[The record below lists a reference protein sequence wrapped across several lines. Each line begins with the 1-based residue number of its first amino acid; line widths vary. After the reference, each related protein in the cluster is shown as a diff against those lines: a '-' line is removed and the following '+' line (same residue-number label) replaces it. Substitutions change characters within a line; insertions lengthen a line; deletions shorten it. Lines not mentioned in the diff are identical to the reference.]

1 MDTQVKL
8 LGKVRPTTDGEHD
21 RSRGYDYLCIVYSS
35 QRNTSYISRRAVPEG
50 IDIDNRT
57 YWQPFGNGKFVSN
70 AIINLSDFDG
80 NSRTLVRYTFDEAVR
95 EVHPEDRRLGAILTF
110 YETTADKLESP
121 AWAMYQFNSDDISDW
136 YNKECWIP
144 IYYNKNKFA
153 GWFDTEEDLLAAQPF
168 PHVGDY
174 AFVGSSFA
182 DAVVYR
188 CFEDGT
194 WTNTGERAT
203 GGVLNVVLTGAVSI
217 SPNGTWVI
225 DGVDTGISATG
236 PKGDPGTAAGFGNTT
251 AEISYDN
258 TLIQPTVDVRSS
270 GPNNRKDFHFTFKFP
285 RQSSGGGGGNQ
296 GGGPGVYVITAN
308 NVGEVTYKTNYE
320 SEADTYRG
328 EDACGVLVFM
338 GANEPGD
345 LQRYLNARYQGVPIG
360 TKVIIRSHMYD
371 RGHGKSMGNDN
382 TYYYIVENV
391 TEDGHAISPVESYKR
406 NIRNVLGTYNKTS
419 WYSLYSVTKVSND
432 TWAGLDWVGRVY
444 PNDWTDSGDESQVD
458 PDTLYTL
465 TIIPSVENAEVYVNG
480 ELLGVGTV
488 TKDLPAGSVVSIR
501 CAKAGYQE
509 YNDSIVM
516 PANNYT
522 YNANMVED
530 VSTQYCTIRLV
541 SVKDNL
547 GNSLANRVTVY
558 YRYPGQ
564 PETQISV
571 GESFLVPYGTR
582 YDIDVDA
589 PYGQNPDNYWSG
601 TIMNSVLADGDRD
614 LNLVLE
620 RENLARVIVGD
631 GNVAVEDLDG
641 LYQNDTKMPSTDAGI
656 QFIYPEGANLRL
668 IAVKDGY
675 KSAILLDTNNLVGDS
690 TKNVNMS
697 AASGNYL
704 DVIPLKVSDT
714 YSDAEYQSYN
724 WQGNILKIKAAVIDN
739 IRRAQILID
748 SNDSFNV
755 RVSQDFDLGSCYMA
769 AINKPKT
776 QVWYLN
782 DGGNTN
788 PVDGVYAEFEIQ
800 QGNNIIIVQL
810 I

>member
-1 MDTQVKL
+1 MDTEIKL

-57 YWQPFGNGKFVSN
+57 YWQPFGNGKFISN

-110 YETTADKLESP
+110 YETTEDKLESP

-153 GWFDTEEDLLAAQPF
+153 GWFDTEEDLLAAQSF

-194 WTNTGERAT
+194 WTNTGEKAT
-203 GGVLNVVLTGAVSI
+203 GGVLNIVISGDISI
-217 SPNGTWVI
+217 SENGTWIV

-236 PKGDPGTAAGFGNTT
+236 PKGDAGTAAGFGDTT
-251 AEISYDN
+251 AEVSYDN
-258 TLIQPTVDVRSS
+258 TLIEPTVNVSSS
-270 GPNNRKDFHFTFKFP
+270 GPNNRKNFHFSFKFP
-285 RQSSGGGGGNQ
+285 RQGSGGGNQ
-296 GGGPGVYVITAN
+296 GEGAGVYIITAN
-308 NVGEVTYKTNYE
+308 NVGEVTYKTSYE
-320 SEADTYRG
+320 SEAHSFTR
-328 EDACGVLVFM
+328 EDACGTLVFM
-338 GANEPGD
+338 GVNEPGD

-371 RGHGKSMGNDN
+371 RGHGKSNANDRTYSYSLENLVDENGNS
-382 TYYYIVENV
+382 ILP
-391 TEDGHAISPVESYKR
+391 SESYKR
-406 NIRNVLGTYNKTS
+406 NIENVLNTYNKTS

-444 PNDWTDSGDESQVD
+444 PNDWIDSGDESQVD

-465 TIIPSVENAEVYVNG
+465 TIIPSVDSAEVYVNG

-501 CAKAGYQE
+501 CAKTGYQE

-522 YNANMVED
+522 YNANMIED
-530 VSTQYCTIRLV
+530 ISTQYCTVRFV
-541 SVKDNL
+541 SIKDNL
-547 GNSLANRVTVY
+547 GNSLSNRVTVY
-558 YRYPGQ
+558 YSYSGQ
-564 PETQISV
+564 SKTQISV

-582 YDIDVDA
+582 YKIDIDA
-589 PYGQNPDNYWSG
+589 PFGQNPDNYWG
-601 TIMNSVLADGDRD
+601 GLTQAYLADGDRD
-614 LNLVLE
+614 LNIVLQ
-620 RENLARVIVGD
+620 RRNLARVILNNGD
-631 GNVAVEDLDG
+631 VRLEDLDA
-641 LYQNDTKMPSTDAGI
+641 LYQDDTQLLNPVAGME
-656 QFIYPEGANLRL
+656 FVYPEGTDLRF

-675 KSAILLDTNNLVGDS
+675 KSTIILDTTNFIGD
-690 TKNVNMS
+690 TNKTLNMV

-704 DVIPLKVSDT
+704 DVTPLKVSIRYIDG
-714 YSDAEYQSYN
+714 AYQSYN
-724 WQGNILKIKAAVIDN
+724 WEGNILKIEAAIKN
-739 IRRAQILID
+739 NSRRAQILID
-748 SNDSFNV
+748 SNATFNV
-755 RVSQDFDLGSCYMA
+755 RTSENFDLAYCDVSTF
-769 AINKPKT
+769 NRPKT
-776 QVWYLN
+776 QVWYLS

-788 PVDGVYAEFEIQ
+788 PIDGVYAEFEIQ
-800 QGNNIIIVQL
+800 QGNDIIKVQL